1 MAANGHKPRRARIWP
16 ALLLIA
22 VLLAACIGAV
32 RWGLGDLVQP
42 ASPAE
47 TGENQPA
54 EPPVE
59 ADEPAE
65 PAVSDEID
73 EPDTPAED
81 NAADTPEEEA
91 GTLEAS
97 I

>member
-42 ASPAE
+42 APPAE
-47 TGENQPA
+47 TGENQR
-54 EPPVE
+54 PVRWRKTT
-59 ADEPAE
+59 ANG
-65 PAVSDEID
+65 IC
-73 EPDTPAED
+73 
-81 NAADTPEEEA
+81 
-91 GTLEAS
+91 GW
-97 I
+97 

>member
-42 ASPAE
+42 APPAE

-59 ADEPAE
+59 A
-65 PAVSDEID
+65 
-73 EPDTPAED
+73 
-81 NAADTPEEEA
+81 
-91 GTLEAS
+91 G
-97 I
+97 